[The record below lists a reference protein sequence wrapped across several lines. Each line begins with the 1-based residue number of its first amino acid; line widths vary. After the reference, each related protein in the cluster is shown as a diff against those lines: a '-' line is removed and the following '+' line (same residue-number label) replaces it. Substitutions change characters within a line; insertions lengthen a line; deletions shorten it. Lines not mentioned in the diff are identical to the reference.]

1 MYLGLCCQGIKRASE
16 FFGDKSHPELVS
28 AMRNKKSSK
37 TDKPRI
43 YIIDVTN
50 RDGAQAYGTRIGYI
64 ERTMIN
70 RYLNEMGID
79 QSEFAFPVVP
89 LEENYII
96 SNLELVKLGYLS
108 PIKLSG
114 WVRATYDDIEKAGKF
129 KDLKHVNLSISTSD
143 VMIRGKFRGRKNE
156 KDIIHHMIEAVKR
169 AKELNFETI
178 GVNAE
183 DASRTRHWKDQS
195 YLEEFSLA
203 AKDAGAHR
211 IRYCDTLGFDRSFS
225 IYNRVKQL
233 AEKVKLPVEL
243 HCHNDTGFA
252 VANSIEG
259 AMGALHAGVD
269 AIINTTING
278 LGERA
283 GNADL
288 VSVLLSLKYSSGI
301 QESDILDPKINLKMS
316 WKICNYVSLA
326 TGIPISPNQP
336 GIGSKAHSHESGI
349 HADGMLKSH
358 DTYELYGPEEL
369 GIPLKVER
377 ETGRRI
383 GVGTFSGRSALKHV
397 LKKYD
402 IETGDIDETLELVQ
416 RASYDVKRTLMPDE
430 LRLITEYPKQ
440 VRRML

>member
-1 MYLGLCCQGIKRASE
+1 MNSKLRP
-16 FFGDKSHPELVS
+16 FS
-28 AMRNKKSSK
+28 A
-37 TDKPRI
+37 DKPRV
-43 YIIDVTN
+43 YILDVTN
-50 RDGAQAYGTRIGYI
+50 RDGAQAYGTRMGYI
-64 ERTMIN
+64 ERTIIN

-89 LEENYII
+89 LEENYIK
-96 SNLELVKLGYLS
+96 SNLELTELGFLS

-114 WVRATYDDIEKAGKF
+114 WIRAIYEDIEKAGKF
-129 KDLKHVNLSISTSD
+129 RDLKHINLSISTSD
-143 VMIRGKFRGRKNE
+143 VMIKGKFGDRKNE
-156 KDIIHHMIEAVKR
+156 KDVINQMVKAVKK
-169 AKELNFETI
+169 AKELGFKTI

-203 AKDAGAHR
+203 AKDAGADR

-233 AEKVKLPVEL
+233 AEKVKLPMEL

-252 VANSIEG
+252 VANSIES
-259 AMGALHAGVD
+259 ALGALHAGVD

-288 VSVLLSLKYSSGI
+288 VSVLLSLKYSSGL
-301 QESDILDPKINLKMS
+301 QESDILDPKINLKVS

-326 TGIPISPNQP
+326 TGIPIPPNQP

-358 DTYELYGPEEL
+358 DTYELYGPDEL
-369 GIPLKVER
+369 GIPSKVES

-383 GVGTFSGRSALKHV
+383 GVGAFSGRSALKHV

-402 IETGDIDETLELVQ
+402 IEIKDIDETLELVQ
-416 RASYDVKRTLMPDE
+416 RASHDVKRMLMPDE
-430 LRLITEYPKQ
+430 LRLIVDYPEQ
-440 VRRML
+440 VRKMI

>member
-1 MYLGLCCQGIKRASE
+1 MDDFPKPHVLNSKFGPFRA
-16 FFGDKSHPELVS
+16 
-28 AMRNKKSSK
+28 
-37 TDKPRI
+37 DKPRV
-43 YIIDVTN
+43 YILDVTN
-50 RDGAQAYGTRIGYI
+50 RDGAQAYGTRIGYV

-70 RYLNEMGID
+70 HYLNEMGID
-79 QSEFAFPVVP
+79 QSEFAFPVVS
-89 LEENYII
+89 LEENYIK
-96 SNLELVKLGYLS
+96 SNLELAEYGYLS

-114 WVRATYDDIEKAGKF
+114 WVRAIYEDVEKASKF
-129 KDLKHVNLSISTSD
+129 RDLKHINLSISTSD
-143 VMIRGKFRGRKNE
+143 VMIKGKFGDRKNE
-156 KDIIHHMIEAVKR
+156 KDVINQMVKAVKK
-169 AKELNFETI
+169 AKELGFKTI

-195 YLEEFSLA
+195 YLEEFSLS
-203 AKDAGAHR
+203 AKDAGADR

-233 AEKVKLPVEL
+233 AEKVKLPIEL

-252 VANSIEG
+252 IANSIEG
-259 AMGALHAGVD
+259 ALGALHAGVD

-288 VSVLLSLKYSSGI
+288 VSVLLSLKYSSGL
-301 QESDILDPKINLKMS
+301 QKSNILDPKINLKVS

-326 TGIPISPNQP
+326 TGIPIPPNQP

-358 DTYELYGPEEL
+358 DTYELYGPDEL
-369 GIPLKVER
+369 GIPSKVES

-383 GVGTFSGRSALKHV
+383 GVGSFSGRSALKHV

-402 IETGDIDETLELVQ
+402 IEIKEIDETLELVQ
-416 RASYDVKRTLMPDE
+416 RASYDVKRMLTPDE
-430 LRLITEYPKQ
+430 LRLIVEYPEQ
-440 VRRML
+440 VRRMI